1 MTCKTLPVVMRY
13 PRRSGGL
20 VNPHQTGDGGQIAH
34 QRKSTLG
41 TDFHRVT
48 DQPRWDN
55 IFSQSVSLT
64 QYVVL
69 SICLSVRLFQLAS

>member
-64 QYVVL
+64 QYVIL
-69 SICLSVRLFQLAS
+69 SIRLSVRLFQLAS